1 MLNIVI
7 PMAGAGSRFA
17 REGYVDPT
25 PLIPVEGV
33 PMIRLVI
40 ENLRPKCEH
49 RFIFICQEAHLQ
61 AYQLAP
67 KLSDWANSGANAKP
81 AVIYGIDGLTE
92 GAACTVLKAKA
103 VIDSDEPL
111 MIANADQ
118 WVDCDINAYLEKM
131 DREGLDGLIMTMRA
145 NDPKWSFVGLN
156 ERGHVTRVVEKQV
169 ISNEATV
176 GIYNYHRGR
185 DFVIAAEA
193 MIEANER
200 VNNEFYV
207 APAYDRMI
215 AQGAKV
221 GIYNVGAEADGMY
234 GLGIPSD
241 LKLFMSLPVHRKALE
256 AFK

>member
-17 REGYVDPT
+17 REGYTDPK
-25 PLIPVEGV
+25 PLIPVESV

-40 ENLRPKCEH
+40 ENLRPQVEH
-49 RFIFICQEAHLQ
+49 RFIFICQEAHLA

-67 KLSDWANSGANAKP
+67 KLKQWAQATPHARE
-81 AVIYGIDGLTE
+81 AIVIGIDGLTE
-92 GAACTVLKAKA
+92 GAACTVLKAREH
-103 VIDSDEPL
+103 IDADEPL

-118 WVDCDINAYLEKM
+118 WVDCDINAYLDTM
-131 DREGLDGLIMTMRA
+131 ARGGLDALIMTMRA
-145 NDPKWSFVGLN
+145 DDPKWSFVGLD
-156 ERGHVTRVVEKQV
+156 EHGHVTRVVEKQV

-176 GIYNYHRGR
+176 GIYNYQRGS
-185 DFVIAAEA
+185 DFVRAADEMIAAD
-193 MIEANER
+193 ER

-215 AQGAKV
+215 ARGAKV
-221 GIYNVGAEADGMY
+221 GIYNIGAEADGMY

-241 LKLFMSLPVHRKALE
+241 LKLFMSLPVMRKALE
-256 AFK
+256 PCL